1 MKIVSIIR
9 SRVRQAIVSV
19 CQTINYLLD
28 NTLLY
33 DCTYLK
39 D

>member
-9 SRVRQAIVSV
+9 SRVRQTIVSI
-19 CQTINYLLD
+19 CQTINYLFD
-28 NTLLY
+28 NTMLY